1 MAIRAILTRESH
13 LRGYIRG
20 WDEWGMAVNGEPHQ
34 SVCGQQKVKQRHAWR
49 ARSPTQNGP
58 KFGAGRLKLVSSSSV
73 LKGSSCKLH
82 LPASHTEASQGM
94 LGRLWLRHEN
104 GGPTLHQA
112 LQDGDLLLE
121 HVR

>member
-1 MAIRAILTRESH
+1 MALRAILTRESH

-34 SVCGQQKVKQRHAWR
+34 SV

-58 KFGAGRLKLVSSSSV
+58 KFGAGHLKLVSSSSM
-73 LKGSSCKLH
+73 LKGSSCKLQ

-104 GGPTLHQA
+104 GGPMLHQA